1 MIQRYLVM
9 ASAWLE
15 IGVGALFITVPDA
28 PCLLL
33 FGAKPEG
40 VAMPLAR
47 WVGVGL
53 LALGIACL
61 PSRAAESH
69 RSTVLGLFVFNA
81 GLAILLAWVG
91 IVTSVHG
98 FLLWPGAIL
107 HAAITV
113 AFLPQLLRVRSFG
126 SSASSAV
133 HLSRPIKR

>member
-1 MIQRYLVM
+1 MMQRYLVM

-15 IGVGALFITVPDA
+15 IVVGAILITVPDA

-40 VAMPLAR
+40 IAMPLAR

-61 PSRAAESH
+61 PSKATESH
-69 RSTVLGLFVFNA
+69 RSAVLGLFVFNA

-91 IVTSVHG
+91 VTAVHG

-113 AFLPQLLRVRSFG
+113 ALLPQLLRVRAFG

-133 HLSRPIKR
+133 HLSHPIKR

>member
-1 MIQRYLVM
+1 MQRYIVM

-15 IGVGALFITVPDA
+15 IVVGVLFITVTDL

-40 VAMPLAR
+40 IAMPLAR

-61 PSRAAESH
+61 PSKAEEPH
-69 RSTVLGLFVFNA
+69 RSTVLGLFLFNA

-91 IVTSVHG
+91 VATAAHG
-98 FLLWPGAIL
+98 FLLWPGVIL
-107 HAAITV
+107 HAAFTV
-113 AFLPQLLRVRSFG
+113 AFLPQLLKSGTPGHPRFT
-126 SSASSAV
+126 V
-133 HLSRPIKR
+133 HAPSRAD

>member
-1 MIQRYLVM
+1 MRRYLVCRLL
-9 ASAWLE
+9 LE
-15 IGVGALFITVPDA
+15 KKNVGLIFITVPDL
-28 PCLLL
+28 PCALV

-40 VAMPLAR
+40 IGIPLAH

-61 PSRAAESH
+61 PPKAAPSH
-69 RSTVLGLFVFNA
+69 RIAVLGLFVFNA

-91 IVTSVHG
+91 VVTAGHG

-113 AFLPQLLRVRSFG
+113 ALLPQLLT
-126 SSASSAV
+126 SA
-133 HLSRPIKR
+133 

>member
-1 MIQRYLVM
+1 MQRYLVM

-15 IGVGALFITVPDA
+15 IVVGAIFITVPDA
-28 PCLLL
+28 PCELL

-40 VAMPLAR
+40 IGMPLAR

-61 PSRAAESH
+61 PSKAAESR
-69 RSTVLGLFVFNA
+69 RSVLGLFVFNA

-91 IVTSVHG
+91 VVTAVHG

-113 AFLPQLLRVRSFG
+113 ALLPQLL
-126 SSASSAV
+126 SSAS
-133 HLSRPIKR
+133 

>member
-1 MIQRYLVM
+1 MRRYVVM

-15 IGVGALFITVPDA
+15 IVVGLIFITVPDL
-28 PCLLL
+28 PCALV

-40 VAMPLAR
+40 IGIPLAR

-61 PSRAAESH
+61 PPRAAPSH
-69 RSTVLGLFVFNA
+69 HIAVLGLFVFNA

-91 IVTSVHG
+91 VVTAGHG

-113 AFLPQLLRVRSFG
+113 ALLPQLLTSKG
-126 SSASSAV
+126 
-133 HLSRPIKR
+133 